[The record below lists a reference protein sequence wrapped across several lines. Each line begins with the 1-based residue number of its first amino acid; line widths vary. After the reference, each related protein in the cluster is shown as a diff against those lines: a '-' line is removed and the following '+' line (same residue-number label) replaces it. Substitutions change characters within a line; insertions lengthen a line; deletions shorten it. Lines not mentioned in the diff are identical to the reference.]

1 MNREMSWEAYTRQ
14 EVICFWTRSMA
25 IEMRFT
31 EVKLTDSANILEYD
45 RGGTEGR
52 WVKMWLQDWIVAL
65 VVGGKQSP
73 VKYIGC
79 GET

>member
-1 MNREMSWEAYTRQ
+1 
-14 EVICFWTRSMA
+14 
-25 IEMRFT
+25 MRFT
-31 EVKLTDSANILEYD
+31 EVKLTDNANILEYD

-73 VKYIGC
+73 VKYIGY
-79 GET
+79 G